1 MSLVIMSELSKTY
14 LQEEDAIKGFKTA
27 VENNQLRLA
36 MQILSEIVDTFAE
49 GFDIIFNSSED
60 DQSETPEVKDEPKK
74 VEEQVEKKVSNKKS
88 EPKEEKLKDS
98 DQ

>member
-36 MQILSEIVDTFAE
+36 MQILSEIVDAFAE

-60 DQSETPEVKDEPKK
+60 DQSETPEVKNEPKK

>member
-1 MSLVIMSELSKTY
+1 MSELSKTY

-36 MQILSEIVDTFAE
+36 MQILSEIVDAFAE

-60 DQSETPEVKDEPKK
+60 DQSETPEVKNEPKK

>member
-1 MSLVIMSELSKTY
+1 MSELSKTY

-60 DQSETPEVKDEPKK
+60 DQSETSEVKDEPKK
-74 VEEQVEKKVSNKKS
+74 VEEQIEKKVSNKKS

>member
-36 MQILSEIVDTFAE
+36 MQILSEIVDAFAE

>member
-1 MSLVIMSELSKTY
+1 MSELSKTY

>member
-1 MSLVIMSELSKTY
+1 MSELSKTY

-36 MQILSEIVDTFAE
+36 MQILSEIVDAFAE

>member
-36 MQILSEIVDTFAE
+36 MQILSEIVDVFAE
-49 GFDIIFNSSED
+49 GFDIIFNANED
-60 DQSETPEVKDEPKK
+60 GQNETKEVQEEPKK
-74 VEEQVEKKVSNKKS
+74 VEEQVEKKTSNKKS
-88 EPKEEKLKDS
+88 EPKEEKPKDTE
-98 DQ
+98 Q